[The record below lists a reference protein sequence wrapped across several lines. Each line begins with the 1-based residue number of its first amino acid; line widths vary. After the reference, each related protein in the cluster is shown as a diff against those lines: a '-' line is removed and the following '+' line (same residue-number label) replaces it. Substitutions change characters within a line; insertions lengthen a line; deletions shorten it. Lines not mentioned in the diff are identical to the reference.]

1 LPQFAVLPGLQ
12 KRIKWAL
19 PVLAWLVC
27 LATARPALAQGVPG
41 TLVEIDLGR
50 FIILG
55 PVEVEAEL
63 YAFAQARG
71 PALNAAYDVLA
82 PLYGATPVIPIN
94 IRVYADRV
102 EFAKLNAIVPPLAD
116 NAIHTHLGSREIA
129 LILPFPSGYLA
140 SGEAVNA
147 IRHELSGLLLST
159 LSANRMPAGLELGFN
174 QYVEAPGPQTERA
187 VARLQA
193 ALDSATFG
201 PLFSWRSLFEGTQV
215 YSNTGVAYSQSLSIA
230 AFLIETY
237 GYDRVRILAEA
248 LGEGQSYSSALAAT
262 YGQPL
267 DRLEQ
272 EWLTYLPHYIAER
285 WQYNVLYNFD
295 LRPYQA
301 GLEAGAYA
309 QVGAALD
316 AVMPLLTLSGQTDA
330 LVQAEDLRA
339 WAAEGAAAEALVQAQ
354 REALLNG
361 DYERVLSLGREAQAA
376 YGALGDT
383 RRVHEIQD
391 QIERAQDILDLR
403 AELAAAQD
411 QGAAGQVDA
420 AEAALVRLVPEFERL
435 GDTQSADAARD
446 AINALYTERE
456 QDSASRQ
463 AQGEQLL
470 LLSGALVA
478 LAGLQAVLLRLW
490 ARRRQAP
497 EIL

>member
-230 AFLIETY
+230 ACAFWPRRSARARATAAPWPPLMANRSTGWNRNGSLICLTTSPNA
-237 GYDRVRILAEA
+237 GSTTCSTTSTCVPTRPASKPAPMPRWA
-248 LGEGQSYSSALAAT
+248 L
-262 YGQPL
+262 P
-267 DRLEQ
+267 
-272 EWLTYLPHYIAER
+272 W
-285 WQYNVLYNFD
+285 
-295 LRPYQA
+295 
-301 GLEAGAYA
+301 
-309 QVGAALD
+309 
-316 AVMPLLTLSGQTDA
+316 MP
-330 LVQAEDLRA
+330 
-339 WAAEGAAAEALVQAQ
+339 
-354 REALLNG
+354 
-361 DYERVLSLGREAQAA
+361 
-376 YGALGDT
+376 
-383 RRVHEIQD
+383 
-391 QIERAQDILDLR
+391 
-403 AELAAAQD
+403 
-411 QGAAGQVDA
+411 
-420 AEAALVRLVPEFERL
+420 
-435 GDTQSADAARD
+435 
-446 AINALYTERE
+446 
-456 QDSASRQ
+456 
-463 AQGEQLL
+463 
-470 LLSGALVA
+470 
-478 LAGLQAVLLRLW
+478 
-490 ARRRQAP
+490 
-497 EIL
+497 